1 MNTTIINRQTA
12 EQQTVT
18 IERPKRFIINRT
30 RGTVETITTV
40 SHLKIS
46 PAGVPAVG
54 YQQQIDDLNAQLP
67 VKDVE
72 VISETDLLANYLLNR
87 GAI

>member
-1 MNTTIINRQTA
+1 MNTTIINRQTVQ
-12 EQQTVT
+12 QQTVT

-30 RGTVETITTV
+30 RGTVETLNTV

-46 PAGVPAVG
+46 PATVPHVG
-54 YQQQIDDLNAQLP
+54 YQTQIDDINAQLP

-72 VISETDLLANYLLNR
+72 VIGTTDLLANYLLNR
-87 GAI
+87 GIL

>member
-54 YQQQIDDLNAQLP
+54 FQQQIDDIAAQLP
-67 VKDVE
+67 VKDNE
-72 VISETDLLANYLLNR
+72 VVDTTDFLAHYLLDR
-87 GAI
+87 GN